1 MYAATPRLDVL
12 MLLAVKHAM
21 RKQERS
27 IASLQHDDDKQ
38 SVMIHVDVH
47 RPHSDVR
54 AGLDTHIEVDPTEKA
69 QLVKAMCGTRK
80 PPSARQVESDRVMRE
95 VKIAPGP
102 TFLSMF
108 YFDEVTDQTSA
119 HW

>member
-1 MYAATPRLDVL
+1 
-12 MLLAVKHAM
+12 MLLAVKHAV

-47 RPHSDVR
+47 LPHSDVR

-80 PPSARQVESDRVMRE
+80 SPSARQDEFDRVMRE
-95 VKIAPGP
+95 VKIAQDRH
-102 TFLSMF
+102 F
-108 YFDEVTDQTSA
+108 
-119 HW
+119 